1 MKRAVLDVD
10 ALDAA
15 RALLGAVV
23 VRDSVAL
30 RITEVEAYRG
40 PEDTAAHSAKGRTPR
55 TEPLWGPAGHAY
67 IYLIYGLHS
76 LLNVVAGPPGH
87 CVLVRSCEVV
97 HGLPLVTARRGGKQ
111 GPTLLNGPGKVGQ
124 ALQLSTRLSGVDLFT
139 RGDFRLEPGRSP
151 ARVLAGP
158 RVGIDYASPSDQR
171 APWRLADGD
180 TAWVGHRRTLRAL

>member
-1 MKRAVLDVD
+1 VKRAVLDVD
-10 ALDAA
+10 ALVAA

-40 PEDTAAHSAKGRTPR
+40 PEDTAAHSAKGRTAR
-55 TEPLWGPAGHAY
+55 TEPMFGPAGHAY
-67 IYLIYGLHS
+67 IYLVYGMHH
-76 LLNVVAGPPGH
+76 LLNVVTGPPGH

-97 HGLPLVTARRGGKQ
+97 EGLPLVTSRRGGKQ

-124 ALQLSTRLSGVDLFT
+124 ALALTTTLSGADLIG
-139 RGDFRLEPGRSP
+139 RGDFRLTQGTPP

-158 RVGIDYASPSDQR
+158 RVGIDYADPADQA
-171 APWRLADGD
+171 APWRLADAD
-180 TAWVGHRRTLRAL
+180 SAWVGHRRTLRSA